1 MRDIMDERQPGGIV
15 PIGPLA
21 RHTYKTIVYE
31 KLYELIQNLDLPP
44 GERLVEA
51 DLSTRFGVSKT
62 PVREALHLLERED
75 LVSSVPHVGA
85 TVTWLSIHDYEQH
98 LFLQDA
104 LEQPALPLAVQ
115 RATRESIGTCKTL
128 LEGIRRARQAKAAA
142 EYQRLVIQLHMQLFG
157 DVGFARLTEMIGS
170 VQRSLRRYHP
180 VFVRPF
186 KDNWDREL
194 SIVTTRVECLV
205 SGDVEA
211 AMAAVQQGHRD
222 MLEFAREL
230 ARLGDSQ
237 VLPYL
242 VKDEGETLALSSI
255 G

>member
-1 MRDIMDERQPGGIV
+1 MRDILAEQQSSVIV
-15 PIGPLA
+15 PIGHVA

-31 KLYELIQNLDLPP
+31 KLYELMQNLDLPP

-62 PVREALHLLERED
+62 PVREALHLLEKED
-75 LVSSVPHVGA
+75 LVSIVPHVGA

-104 LEQPALPLAVQ
+104 LEQPALPLAVK
-115 RATRESIGTCKTL
+115 RATPEGVATCTTL
-128 LEGIRRARQAKAAA
+128 LEGIRRAHRVRAAA

-157 DVGFARLTEMIGS
+157 DVGYARLTEMISS

-186 KDNWDREL
+186 EDNWDREL
-194 SIVTTRVECLV
+194 SIVTKRVECLV
-205 SGDVEA
+205 SGDTEA
-211 AMAAVQQGHRD
+211 ATAAVQQGHRE
-222 MLEFAREL
+222 MLEFARE
-230 ARLGDSQ
+230 RVRVGDPQ
-237 VLPYL
+237 VLSYL
-242 VKDEGETLALSSI
+242 VRNEGATLALSSM